1 MPAPPSPQRPPERP
15 PEPRSRRSL
24 RSLRARLRR
33 LPRFLLPR
41 TAQVDVSRAREVWL
55 VFLYTVRRW
64 IRVDQSATLASSLA
78 LQTLLSIVPF
88 AGLVLTLVGL
98 LGKDSGRDFIE
109 TIAGMAIPD
118 HDRAT
123 AIAESLYE
131 LARNVTLENLGILGF
146 FGSLI
151 GASLLFLTLET
162 TINDIWRVK
171 YRRSAVA
178 KFTMFYTL
186 ATLAPLVIFFS
197 IAHPIVARITNQAG
211 FAFLPLLSTAV
222 AFILLNKF
230 MPATRVRWFAAAL
243 GGLAGAALFELT
255 KRGFA
260 LYLGNMSN
268 YEGTYGALAVLPVFC
283 VWAYLS
289 WLIVLFAVE
298 LSCVLQQLPKVR
310 REGYVPSPLRE
321 DDDEGVGASRLACRL
336 MLAVCDH
343 YDRSGEALAV
353 RVLGIRFH
361 VDAARL
367 SSVVSRLE
375 SAGLLLAVGTA
386 ETAHVPGRALDQL
399 PVLEVMRMFTSRDV
413 EAARADTLSALFA
426 RLDAAVTTIFAT
438 ITFHDLIVEE
448 RRRRGGRQPEPVE
461 PDLVAAPAP

>member
-1 MPAPPSPQRPPERP
+1 MPDPPSQQRMLA
-15 PEPRSRRSL
+15 L
-24 RSLRARLRR
+24 RSVRGLNAGLRR
-33 LPRFLLPR
+33 LPRLLLPR
-41 TAQVDVSRAREVWL
+41 TAQVDVGRAREIWL
-55 VFLYTVRRW
+55 VFIYTVRRW
-64 IRVDQSATLASSLA
+64 LRVDQSATLASSLA

-98 LGKDSGRDFIE
+98 LGKDSGRDFLE
-109 TIAGMAIPD
+109 KIAGMAIPD
-118 HDRAT
+118 QARAS
-123 AIAESLYE
+123 AIAETLYE
-131 LARNVTLENLGILGF
+131 LARNVTLENLGIVGF

-171 YRRSAVA
+171 YRRSPIA

-197 IAHPIVARITNQAG
+197 LGAPIVARITNQAG
-211 FAFLPLLSTAV
+211 FHFLPLLSTAL
-222 AFILLNKF
+222 AFIVLNKF
-230 MPATRVRWFAAAL
+230 MPATRVRWFAAAV

-260 LYLGNMSN
+260 LYLSNMNN

-298 LSCVLQQLPKVR
+298 LTCVLQQLPLVR
-310 REGYVPSPLRE
+310 REGYVPAPLRE

-336 MLAVCDH
+336 MLAICDH
-343 YDRSGEALAV
+343 YDRCGEALTI

-367 SSVVSRLE
+367 SSVVARLE
-375 SAGLLLAVGTA
+375 GAGLLLAVGTGEA
-386 ETAHVPGRALDQL
+386 AHVPGRALDQL
-399 PVLEVMRMFTSRDV
+399 TVLEVMRMFTSRDV
-413 EAARADTLSALFA
+413 DAARADTLGALFGE
-426 RLDAAVTTIFAT
+426 LDAA
-438 ITFHDLIVEE
+438 ITRTFKTVSFHDLIVEE
-448 RRRRGGRQPEPVE
+448 RRRRGDRQPEPVE
-461 PDLVAAPAP
+461 PDLVAAAGP

>member
-1 MPAPPSPQRPPERP
+1 MPAPPAQQRRP
-15 PEPRSRRSL
+15 AL
-24 RSLRARLRR
+24 RSLRALQAGLRR
-33 LPRFLLPR
+33 LPRLLLPR
-41 TAQVDVSRAREVWL
+41 TAQVDVGRPREVWL
-55 VFLYTVRRW
+55 VFLYTLRRW

-98 LGKDSGRDFIE
+98 LGKDSGRNFLK

-118 HDRAT
+118 PGRAT
-123 AIAESLYE
+123 AIAETLYE
-131 LARNVTLENLGILGF
+131 LARNVTLENLGIVGF
-146 FGSLI
+146 FGSLV

-197 IAHPIVARITNQAG
+197 LGAPIVARITNQAG
-211 FAFLPLLSTAV
+211 FAFLPLLSTAL

-230 MPATRVRWFAAAL
+230 MPATRVHWLAAAL

-260 LYLGNMSN
+260 LYLSTMSN

-298 LSCVLQQLPKVR
+298 LTCVLQHLPLVR
-310 REGYVPSPLRE
+310 REGYIPAPLRE
-321 DDDEGVGASRLACRL
+321 ADDEGVGASRLACRL

-343 YDRSGEALAV
+343 HDRRGEPLALRA
-353 RVLGIRFH
+353 LGARFH

-375 SAGLLLAVGTA
+375 GAGLLLAVGTTEA
-386 ETAHVPGRALDQL
+386 AHVPGRALDQVT
-399 PVLEVMRMFTSRDV
+399 VLEVLRMFTSHDV
-413 EAARADTLSALFA
+413 EAARADTLGTLFA
-426 RLDAAVTTIFAT
+426 NLDLAITAT
-438 ITFHDLIVEE
+438 FKGVTFHDLIVDE
-448 RRRRGGRQPEPVE
+448 RRRRNHEPEPEPDPIE
-461 PDLVAAPAP
+461 PDLVAPPAP

>member
-1 MPAPPSPQRPPERP
+1 MPDPPSKPRPRAI
-15 PEPRSRRSL
+15 RSVRGL
-24 RSLRARLRR
+24 QAHLRR
-33 LPRFLLPR
+33 LPRLLLPR
-41 TAQVDVSRAREVWL
+41 TAQVDVGRAREAWL
-55 VFLYTVRRW
+55 VLLYTVRRW
-64 IRVDQSATLASSLA
+64 LRVDQSATLASSLA

-98 LGKDSGRDFIE
+98 LGNDSGRKFLQ

-118 HDRAT
+118 PARSG
-123 AIAESLYE
+123 AIAETLYE
-131 LARNVTLENLGILGF
+131 LARNVTLENLGVVGF
-146 FGSLI
+146 LGSLI

-171 YRRSAVA
+171 YRRSAIA

-197 IAHPIVARITNQAG
+197 LAQPIVADITHQAG
-211 FAFLPLLSTAV
+211 FAFLPLLSTAI

-230 MPATRVRWFAAAL
+230 MPATRVRWLATL
-243 GGLAGAALFELT
+243 IGGLAGAGLFELG

-260 LYLGNMSN
+260 LYLSTMTN

-283 VWAYLS
+283 IWAYLS
-289 WLIVLFAVE
+289 WLIVLFSVE
-298 LSCVLQQLPKVR
+298 LTCVLQQLPLVR
-310 REGYVPSPLRE
+310 REGYVPTPLRE

-343 YDRSGEALAV
+343 YDRGGEALPV
-353 RVLGIRFH
+353 RALGARFH

-375 SAGLLLAVGTA
+375 GAGLLLAVGGHDA
-386 ETAHVPGRALDQL
+386 AHVPGRALDQITA
-399 PVLEVMRMFTSRDV
+399 LEVMRMFTSRDV
-413 EAARADTLSALFA
+413 DAARDDTLGALFA
-426 RLDAAVTTIFAT
+426 DLDAAITTTFKS
-438 ITFHDLIVEE
+438 ITFHELIVEE
-448 RRRRGGRQPEPVE
+448 RRRRGDRQPEPVE
-461 PDLVAAPAP
+461 PDLVAAQPPEP

>member
-1 MPAPPSPQRPPERP
+1 MPDPPSQQRLLA
-15 PEPRSRRSL
+15 L
-24 RSLRARLRR
+24 RSVRGLQAGLRR
-33 LPRFLLPR
+33 LPRLLLPR
-41 TAQVDVSRAREVWL
+41 TAQVDVGRPREVWL
-55 VFLYTVRRW
+55 VFLYTLRRW
-64 IRVDQSATLASSLA
+64 LRVDQSATLASSLA

-98 LGKDSGRDFIE
+98 LGKDSGRDFLE
-109 TIAGMAIPD
+109 KIAGMAIPD
-118 HDRAT
+118 PGRAS
-123 AIAESLYE
+123 AIAETLYE
-131 LARNVTLENLGILGF
+131 LARNVTLENLGIVGF

-171 YRRSAVA
+171 YRRSAIA

-197 IAHPIVARITNQAG
+197 LGLPIVVSITDQAG
-211 FAFLPLLSTAV
+211 FAFLPLLSTGL
-222 AFILLNKF
+222 AFVLLNKF
-230 MPATRVRWFAAAL
+230 MPATRVRWFAAL
-243 GGLAGAALFELT
+243 IGGLAGAGLFELT

-260 LYLGNMSN
+260 LYLSNMSN

-298 LSCVLQQLPKVR
+298 LTCVLQQLPLVR
-310 REGYVPSPLRE
+310 REGYVPAPLRE
-321 DDDEGVGASRLACRL
+321 DDEGVGASRLACRL

-343 YDRSGEALAV
+343 YDRCGEGLAI
-353 RVLGIRFH
+353 RVLGVRFH

-375 SAGLLLAVGTA
+375 GAGLLLAVGTTEA
-386 ETAHVPGRALDQL
+386 AHVPGRALDQL
-399 PVLEVMRMFTSRDV
+399 GVLEVVRMFTSRDV
-413 EAARADTLSALFA
+413 EAARADTLSALFGE
-426 RLDAAVTTIFAT
+426 LDAAIARTFKS
-438 ITFHDLIVEE
+438 ITFHDLILEE
-448 RRRRGGRQPEPVE
+448 RRRRGDREPEPVE
-461 PDLVAAPAP
+461 PDLVAVAGS